1 MCRDYC
7 VPIIPEDTEDKLGPI
22 HFWQILI
29 LILTIATSRK
39 WPRMLSHSHS
49 VRAVLFLMTSRVV
62 AHAAPTVLRSCFV
75 NVGTS
80 VLARTKAM
88 CTSSSLVQFPRKHLS
103 HPTFRLGSPKMVS
116 SFARVATSKD
126 DVEMPGSIDRLSVEV
141 LCNEGRLVTLK
152 AGIEGEGTQL
162 QGCEVQFENGC
173 SGVVL
178 YQRTPLL
185 FALADQ
191 HSQSTADT
199 ATKLSFGSN
208 ANINVKSNITM
219 AVGNEL
225 VGRVVNFKGVP
236 LDGKELTAQATRAI
250 FSPPTLQSDLATI
263 SKPLHTGFTAIDAL
277 TPIGRGQNMLLI
289 GNEILG
295 RLEIV
300 IDTIV
305 TSGREGVKCVY
316 VSTDG
321 KHNDVVQ
328 RLQALGAMK
337 HTTVVAADSI
347 NPDCSGLGEC
357 VMAAAAGCS
366 IAEHWRKEGQDTLVI
381 VNNIEAHRCF
391 WDFTD
396 RVLIQVTPKIDHR
409 QGRSIGASQG
419 AQRR

>member
-1 MCRDYC
+1 
-7 VPIIPEDTEDKLGPI
+7 
-22 HFWQILI
+22 
-29 LILTIATSRK
+29 
-39 WPRMLSHSHS
+39 
-49 VRAVLFLMTSRVV
+49 
-62 AHAAPTVLRSCFV
+62 
-75 NVGTS
+75 
-80 VLARTKAM
+80 
-88 CTSSSLVQFPRKHLS
+88 
-103 HPTFRLGSPKMVS
+103 MVS